1 MKFQWTTIQVT
12 NLDNSLKF
20 YKDLLGMKISRVIEG
35 GNHQIVML
43 GEDDDAKIELIPIST
58 ASKENLGNGV
68 SIGIAFKQLDDLVE
82 KIKSKNKVKS
92 VDKDSSGSKKSK
104 KAINKNCN
112 SGVFRN
118 NYKNY
123 QYDYEEDFY
132 EPY

>member
-20 YKDLLGMKISRVIEG
+20 YKDLLGMKIARVIEG

-43 GEDDDAKIELIPIST
+43 GEDDDAKIDLIPIST

-82 KIKSKNKVKS
+82 KIKSKNIPV
-92 VDKDSSGSKKSK
+92 VGPITPMPDIRFFFVNDPDGYT
-104 KAINKNCN
+104 I
-112 SGVFRN
+112 
-118 NYKNY
+118 
-123 QYDYEEDFY
+123 QLLDE
-132 EPY
+132 

>member
-12 NLDNSLKF
+12 NLDSSLKF
-20 YKDLLGMKISRVIEG
+20 YKDLLGMKIARVIEG

-82 KIKSKNKVKS
+82 KIKSKNIPV
-92 VDKDSSGSKKSK
+92 VGPITPMPDIRFFFVNDPDGYT
-104 KAINKNCN
+104 I
-112 SGVFRN
+112 
-118 NYKNY
+118 
-123 QYDYEEDFY
+123 QLLDE
-132 EPY
+132 

>member
-20 YKDLLGMKISRVIEG
+20 YKDLLGMKIAKVIEG

-58 ASKENLGNGV
+58 ESRENLGNGV

-82 KIKSKNKVKS
+82 KIKSKNIPV
-92 VDKDSSGSKKSK
+92 VGPITPMPDIRFFFVNDPDGYT
-104 KAINKNCN
+104 I
-112 SGVFRN
+112 
-118 NYKNY
+118 
-123 QYDYEEDFY
+123 QLLDE
-132 EPY
+132 

>member
-20 YKDLLGMKISRVIEG
+20 YKDLLGMKIARVIEG

-58 ASKENLGNGV
+58 ASRENLGNGV

-82 KIKSKNKVKS
+82 KIKSQNIPV
-92 VDKDSSGSKKSK
+92 VGPITPMPGIRFFFVNDPDGYT
-104 KAINKNCN
+104 I
-112 SGVFRN
+112 
-118 NYKNY
+118 
-123 QYDYEEDFY
+123 QLLDE
-132 EPY
+132 

>member
-20 YKDLLGMKISRVIEG
+20 YKDLLGMKIARVIEG

-58 ASKENLGNGV
+58 ASRENLGNGV

-82 KIKSKNKVKS
+82 KIKSKNIPV
-92 VDKDSSGSKKSK
+92 VGPIAPMPDIRFFFVNDPDGYT
-104 KAINKNCN
+104 I
-112 SGVFRN
+112 
-118 NYKNY
+118 
-123 QYDYEEDFY
+123 QLLDE
-132 EPY
+132 

>member
-12 NLDNSLKF
+12 NLHSSLKF
-20 YKDLLGMKISRVIEG
+20 YKDLLGMKIARVIEG

-82 KIKSKNKVKS
+82 KIKSKNIPV
-92 VDKDSSGSKKSK
+92 VGPITPMPDIRFFFVNDPDGYT
-104 KAINKNCN
+104 I
-112 SGVFRN
+112 
-118 NYKNY
+118 
-123 QYDYEEDFY
+123 QLLDE
-132 EPY
+132 

>member
-20 YKDLLGMKISRVIEG
+20 YKDLLGMKIAKVIEG

-58 ASKENLGNGV
+58 ASSENLGNGV

-82 KIKSKNKVKS
+82 KLKSKNIPV
-92 VDKDSSGSKKSK
+92 VGPITPMPDIRFFFVNDPDGYT
-104 KAINKNCN
+104 I
-112 SGVFRN
+112 
-118 NYKNY
+118 
-123 QYDYEEDFY
+123 QLLDE
-132 EPY
+132 

>member
-20 YKDLLGMKISRVIEG
+20 YKDLLGMKIARVIEG

-58 ASKENLGNGV
+58 ASRENLGNGV

-82 KIKSKNKVKS
+82 KIKSKNIPV
-92 VDKDSSGSKKSK
+92 VGPITPMPDIRFFFVNDPDGYT
-104 KAINKNCN
+104 I
-112 SGVFRN
+112 
-118 NYKNY
+118 
-123 QYDYEEDFY
+123 QLLDE
-132 EPY
+132 

>member
-20 YKDLLGMKISRVIEG
+20 YKDLLGMKIARVIEG

-82 KIKSKNKVKS
+82 KIKSKNIPV
-92 VDKDSSGSKKSK
+92 VGPITPMTDIRFFFVNDPDGYT
-104 KAINKNCN
+104 I
-112 SGVFRN
+112 
-118 NYKNY
+118 
-123 QYDYEEDFY
+123 QLLDE
-132 EPY
+132 

>member
-20 YKDLLGMKISRVIEG
+20 YKDLLGMKIARVIEG

-58 ASKENLGNGV
+58 ASKENLGNSV

-82 KIKSKNKVKS
+82 KIKSKNIPV
-92 VDKDSSGSKKSK
+92 VGPITPMPDIRFFFVNDPDGYT
-104 KAINKNCN
+104 I
-112 SGVFRN
+112 
-118 NYKNY
+118 
-123 QYDYEEDFY
+123 QLLDE
-132 EPY
+132 

>member
-20 YKDLLGMKISRVIEG
+20 YKDLLGMKIARVIEG

-43 GEDDDAKIELIPIST
+43 GEDDDANIELIPIST

-82 KIKSKNKVKS
+82 KIKSKNIPV
-92 VDKDSSGSKKSK
+92 VGPITPMPDIRFFFVNDPDGYT
-104 KAINKNCN
+104 I
-112 SGVFRN
+112 
-118 NYKNY
+118 
-123 QYDYEEDFY
+123 QLLDE
-132 EPY
+132 

>member
-20 YKDLLGMKISRVIEG
+20 YKDLLGMKIAKVIEG

-82 KIKSKNKVKS
+82 KIKSKNIPV
-92 VDKDSSGSKKSK
+92 VGPITPMPDIRFFFVNDPDGYT
-104 KAINKNCN
+104 I
-112 SGVFRN
+112 
-118 NYKNY
+118 
-123 QYDYEEDFY
+123 QLLDE
-132 EPY
+132 

>member
-20 YKDLLGMKISRVIEG
+20 YKDLLGMKIAKVIEG

-58 ASKENLGNGV
+58 ASRENLGNGV

-82 KIKSKNKVKS
+82 KIKSKNIPV
-92 VDKDSSGSKKSK
+92 VGPITPMPDIRFFFVNDPDGYT
-104 KAINKNCN
+104 I
-112 SGVFRN
+112 
-118 NYKNY
+118 
-123 QYDYEEDFY
+123 QLLDE
-132 EPY
+132 

>member
-20 YKDLLGMKISRVIEG
+20 YKDLLGMNISRVIEG
-35 GNHQIVML
+35 GNHQIVIL

-82 KIKSKNKVKS
+82 KIKSKNIPV
-92 VDKDSSGSKKSK
+92 VGPITPMPDIRFFFVNDPDGYT
-104 KAINKNCN
+104 I
-112 SGVFRN
+112 
-118 NYKNY
+118 
-123 QYDYEEDFY
+123 QLLDE
-132 EPY
+132 

>member
-20 YKDLLGMKISRVIEG
+20 YKDLLGMKIARVIEG

-82 KIKSKNKVKS
+82 KIKSKNIPV
-92 VDKDSSGSKKSK
+92 VGPITPMPDIRFFFVNDPDGYT
-104 KAINKNCN
+104 I
-112 SGVFRN
+112 
-118 NYKNY
+118 
-123 QYDYEEDFY
+123 QLLDE
-132 EPY
+132 

>member
-1 MKFQWTTIQVT
+1 MKFRWTTIQVT

-20 YKDLLGMKISRVIEG
+20 YKDLLGMKIARVIEG

-82 KIKSKNKVKS
+82 KIKSKNIPV
-92 VDKDSSGSKKSK
+92 VGPITPMPDIRFFFVNDPDGYT
-104 KAINKNCN
+104 I
-112 SGVFRN
+112 
-118 NYKNY
+118 
-123 QYDYEEDFY
+123 QLLDE
-132 EPY
+132 

>member
-20 YKDLLGMKISRVIEG
+20 YKDLLGMKIARVIEG

-58 ASKENLGNGV
+58 ASRENLGNGV

-82 KIKSKNKVKS
+82 KIKSKNIPV
-92 VDKDSSGSKKSK
+92 VGPITPMPNIRFFFVNDPDGYT
-104 KAINKNCN
+104 I
-112 SGVFRN
+112 
-118 NYKNY
+118 
-123 QYDYEEDFY
+123 QLLDE
-132 EPY
+132 

>member
-82 KIKSKNKVKS
+82 KIKSKNIPV
-92 VDKDSSGSKKSK
+92 VGPITPMPDIRFFFVNDPDGYT
-104 KAINKNCN
+104 I
-112 SGVFRN
+112 
-118 NYKNY
+118 
-123 QYDYEEDFY
+123 QLLDE
-132 EPY
+132 